1 MHGASRRKPCHGK
14 NLFFLTG
21 SFKQGL
27 AMSENTPLTGHDRPG
42 DPCTIV
48 IFGASGDLTKRKLL
62 PALYNLKAL
71 KLLPENFAVI
81 GVAVSESNDE
91 LYRAKITED
100 INQFATGTVEKDCWD
115 DFVKRS
121 YYISGDFNDANTFT
135 HLANKIADVQKT
147 HKLPGNI
154 LFYLAVSPT
163 FFAKVVDQLGAAGLT
178 TETDDAWRR
187 VIIEK
192 PFGRDLESA
201 RSLNAEITKSLREK
215 QIYRI
220 DHYLGK
226 ETVQNIMVFRFGNS
240 VFEPI
245 WNRRY
250 IEYVQITVAE
260 ELGVELRGGYYD
272 QSGVLRDMVQNHILS
287 VLSLVAMEP
296 PTSIMGDS
304 VRNEKVKVLEAIRP
318 MEPEEVIE
326 HTVRGQYGPGIIDG
340 KNVPGYRTEPDV
352 NPHSNTE
359 TFVAMMLK
367 VENWRWAEVP
377 FYIRS
382 GKRLATHTTE
392 VVIGFRRAPL
402 LLFGK
407 EIESEIPP
415 NRLVLHIQPEEGIT
429 LDIHAK
435 RPGPKIQISNIPL
448 NFNYAEF
455 GESSAATGYETL
467 LYDCMV
473 GETALFHRY
482 DSVDA
487 SWRIVNPILDVWQ
500 ALPARDF
507 PNYAAGTWGP
517 KASDDLI
524 ARDGH
529 RWHHYPLA
537 KVK

>member
-1 MHGASRRKPCHGK
+1 MPV
-14 NLFFLTG
+14 N
-21 SFKQGL
+21 Q
-27 AMSENTPLTGHDRPG
+27 PLTGHDRPG

-71 KLLPENFAVI
+71 KLLPERFAVI

-91 LYRAKITED
+91 MYREKITAD
-100 INQFATGTVEKDCWD
+100 IKQFATHSVDQAVWD
-115 DFVKRS
+115 DFVKRT
-121 YYISGDFNDANTFT
+121 YYIQGDFNSADTFK
-135 HLANKIADVQKT
+135 HLAAKISDVQKT
-147 HKLPGNI
+147 HQLPGNV
-154 LFYLAVSPT
+154 LFYLAISPT
-163 FFAKVVDQLGAAGLT
+163 FFAKVVDQLGAVGLT
-178 TETDDAWRR
+178 TETESAWRR
-187 VIIEK
+187 VIVEK
-192 PFGRDLESA
+192 PFGRDLASA
-201 RSLNAEITKSLREK
+201 RALNADLTKTLRES

-260 ELGVELRGGYYD
+260 QLGVELRGGYYD
-272 QSGVLRDMVQNHILS
+272 KSGVLRDMVQNHILS
-287 VLSLVAMEP
+287 VLSLIAMEP
-296 PTSIMGDS
+296 PSSIEGDA

-326 HTVRGQYGPGIIDG
+326 NTVRGQYAEGLIDG
-340 KNVPGYRTEPDV
+340 KPVPGYRTEPDV
-352 NPHSNTE
+352 NPQSNTE
-359 TFVAMMLK
+359 TFVAMKLK

-382 GKRLATHTTE
+382 GKRLAAHTTE

-402 LLFGK
+402 LLFGTQM
-407 EIESEIPP
+407 ESEIPP
-415 NRLVLHIQPEEGIT
+415 NRLVMHIQPEEGIT

-435 RPGPKIQISNIPL
+435 RPGPKIQISNVPL
-448 NFNYAEF
+448 NFNYKEF
-455 GESSAATGYETL
+455 GEGNAATGYETL
-467 LYDCMV
+467 LYDCMI
-473 GETALFHRY
+473 GETTLFHRY

-517 KASDDLI
+517 RSSDELI
-524 ARDGH
+524 AKDGH
-529 RWHHYPLA
+529 AWHHYTCTA
-537 KVK
+537 R

>member
-1 MHGASRRKPCHGK
+1 
-14 NLFFLTG
+14 
-21 SFKQGL
+21 
-27 AMSENTPLTGHDRPG
+27 MSTKPLTGHECPG

-81 GVAVSESNDE
+81 GVAVSDSNDG
-91 LYRAKITED
+91 LFRTQITSD
-100 INQFATGTVEKDCWD
+100 IQQFATRPVDQAEWD
-115 DFVKRS
+115 DFSKRS
-121 YYISGDFNDANTFT
+121 YYLSGDFNNPDTFQ
-135 HLANKIADVQKT
+135 HLGAKIKDVQKT
-147 HKLPGNI
+147 WNLPGNV
-154 LFYLAVSPT
+154 LFYLAIAPT
-163 FFAKVVDQLGAAGLT
+163 FFGKVVEQLGNAGLT
-178 TETDDAWRR
+178 EEKADAWRR

-192 PFGRDLESA
+192 PFGHDLQSARDLNADLTKHVAES
-201 RSLNAEITKSLREK
+201 

-250 IEYVQITVAE
+250 IDYVQITVAE

-272 QSGVLRDMVQNHILS
+272 HSGVTRDMVQNHILS

-296 PTSIMGDS
+296 PTSISGDS

-318 MEPEEVIE
+318 MEPEEVLAN
-326 HTVRGQYGPGIIDG
+326 TVRGQYGAGIIGG
-340 KNVPGYRTEPDV
+340 KNVPAYRTEPDV
-352 NPHSNTE
+352 NPQSNTE
-359 TFVAMMLK
+359 TFVAMKLE
-367 VENWRWAEVP
+367 VDNWRWADVP

-382 GKRLATHTTE
+382 GKRLAARTTQI
-392 VVIGFRRAPL
+392 VIGFKRTPL

-407 EIESEIPP
+407 GVEDNIMP
-415 NRLVLHIQPEEGIT
+415 NRLVIHVQPDEGIT
-429 LDIHAK
+429 MDIHAK
-435 RPGPKIQISNIPL
+435 RPGPGISIANVPL
-448 NFNYAEF
+448 DFSYQEF
-455 GESSAATGYETL
+455 CESNAATGYETL
-467 LYDCMV
+467 LYDCMI
-473 GETALFHRY
+473 GDMTLFHRY

-500 ALPARDF
+500 ALHPRDF

-517 KASDDLI
+517 EASDRLI
-524 ARDGH
+524 EKSGH
-529 RWHHYPLA
+529 SWHHYHLQ
-537 KVK
+537 K

>member
-1 MHGASRRKPCHGK
+1 MPV
-14 NLFFLTG
+14 N
-21 SFKQGL
+21 Q
-27 AMSENTPLTGHDRPG
+27 PLTGHDRPG
-42 DPCTIV
+42 DPCIIV

-71 KLLPENFAVI
+71 NLLPSKFAIV
-81 GVAVSESNDE
+81 GCASTPGDDNYFRDK
-91 LYRAKITED
+91 ATGD
-100 INQFATGTVEKDCWD
+100 IKQFATRPYD
-115 DFVKRS
+115 DQTWSDFAPRM
-121 YYISGDFNDANTFT
+121 YYVSGDFADIETFKT
-135 HLANKIADVQKT
+135 LKAKIEAAQKEWEV
-147 HKLPGNI
+147 PANI
-154 LFYLAVSPT
+154 LFYLAVAPR
-163 FFAKVVDQLGAAGLT
+163 FFSKVVDQLAAVDLT
-178 TETDDAWRR
+178 AETPAGWRR
-187 VIIEK
+187 VIVEK
-192 PFGRDLESA
+192 PFGHDLASA
-201 RSLNAEITKSLREK
+201 RQLNAELTKNLQES

-260 ELGVELRGGYYD
+260 KLGVELRGGYYD
-272 QSGVLRDMVQNHILS
+272 KSGVLRDMVQNHILS
-287 VLSLVAMEP
+287 VLSLIAMEP
-296 PTSIMGDS
+296 PSSIEGDA

-326 HTVRGQYGPGIIDG
+326 NTVRGQYAAGMIDG
-340 KNVPGYRTEPDV
+340 ASVPAYRTEPDV
-352 NPHSNTE
+352 DPQSNTE
-359 TFVAMMLK
+359 TFVAMKLK

-382 GKRLATHTTE
+382 GKRLAEHTTE

-402 LLFGK
+402 LLFG
-407 EIESEIPP
+407 SEMEANIPP

-435 RPGPKIQISNIPL
+435 RPGPKIAISNIPL
-448 NFNYAEF
+448 DFSYKAF
-455 GESSAATGYETL
+455 GESTAATGYETL
-467 LYDCMV
+467 LYDCMI
-473 GETALFHRY
+473 GETTLFHRY

-487 SWRIVNPILDVWQ
+487 SWRIVNPILDVWH

-517 KASDDLI
+517 RASDELI
-524 ARDGH
+524 EKDGH
-529 RWHHYPLA
+529 AWHHYPL
-537 KVK
+537 KTGC

>member
-1 MHGASRRKPCHGK
+1 M
-14 NLFFLTG
+14 L
-21 SFKQGL
+21 
-27 AMSENTPLTGHDRPG
+27 MSQQPLTGHDHPG

-71 KLLPENFAVI
+71 KLLPQNFSVI
-81 GVAVSESNDE
+81 GVAVTDGDDNS
-91 LYRAKITED
+91 YREKITAD
-100 INQFATGTVEKDCWD
+100 IKEFATGAVDDAVWD
-115 DFVKRS
+115 DFKKRS
-121 YYISGDFNDANTFT
+121 YYIQGDFNSADTFQR
-135 HLANKIADVQKT
+135 LSAKIQEAQKT
-147 HKLPGNI
+147 WNIPGNI

-163 FFAKVVDQLGAAGLT
+163 FFAKVVEQLSAAGLM
-178 TETDDAWRR
+178 TETPNAWRR
-187 VIIEK
+187 AIIEK
-192 PFGRDLESA
+192 PFGRDLASA
-201 RSLNAEITKSLREK
+201 RQLNADLSSHIAEH

-250 IEYVQITVAE
+250 IEYVQITVGE
-260 ELGVELRGGYYD
+260 QLGVELRGGYYD
-272 QSGVLRDMVQNHILS
+272 QSGVMRDMVQNHILS

-296 PTSIMGDS
+296 PSSITGDS

-318 MEPEEVIE
+318 MEPEEVLRD
-326 HTVRGQYGPGIIDG
+326 TVRGQYGEGLIDG
-340 KNVPGYRTEPDV
+340 KTVPAYRTEKDV

-359 TFVAMMLK
+359 TFVAMKLE

-382 GKRLATHTTE
+382 GKRLAAHTTQI
-392 VVIGFRRAPL
+392 VIGFRRAPL
-402 LLFGK
+402 LLFGEDMQK
-407 EIESEIPP
+407 NITP
-415 NRLVLHIQPEEGIT
+415 NRLVIHVQPDEGIT

-435 RPGPKIQISNIPL
+435 RPGPNVSLANVPL
-448 NFNYAEF
+448 DFSYSDF
-455 GESSAATGYETL
+455 GEMTAATGYETL

-473 GETALFHRY
+473 GDTTLFHRY

-487 SWRIVNPILDVWQ
+487 SWKIVNPILDVWQ
-500 ALPARDF
+500 ALPAREF

-517 KASDDLI
+517 EAADALI
-524 ARDGH
+524 ARNGH
-529 RWHHYPLA
+529 AWHHYQLQN
-537 KVK
+537 KG

>member
-1 MHGASRRKPCHGK
+1 
-14 NLFFLTG
+14 
-21 SFKQGL
+21 
-27 AMSENTPLTGHDRPG
+27 MSTKPLTGHECPG

-81 GVAVSESNDE
+81 GVAVSDSNDE
-91 LYRAKITED
+91 LFRTQITSD
-100 INQFATGTVEKDCWD
+100 IQQFATRPVDQAEWD
-115 DFVKRS
+115 DFSKRS
-121 YYISGDFNDANTFT
+121 YYLSGDFNNPETFQ
-135 HLANKIADVQKT
+135 HLGAKIKDVQKT
-147 HKLPGNI
+147 WNLSGNV
-154 LFYLAVSPT
+154 LFYLAIAPT
-163 FFAKVVDQLGAAGLT
+163 FFGKVVEQLGNAGLT
-178 TETDDAWRR
+178 EEKPDAWRR

-192 PFGRDLESA
+192 PFGHDLQSARDLNADLTKHVAES
-201 RSLNAEITKSLREK
+201 

-250 IEYVQITVAE
+250 IDYVQITVAE

-272 QSGVLRDMVQNHILS
+272 HSGVTRDMVQNHILS

-296 PTSIMGDS
+296 PTSISGDS

-318 MEPEEVIE
+318 MEPEEVLAN
-326 HTVRGQYGPGIIDG
+326 TVRGQYGAGIIDG
-340 KNVPGYRTEPDV
+340 KNVPAYRTEPNV
-352 NPHSNTE
+352 NPQSNTE
-359 TFVAMMLK
+359 TFVAMKLE
-367 VENWRWAEVP
+367 VDNWRWADVP

-382 GKRLATHTTE
+382 GKRLAARTTQI
-392 VVIGFRRAPL
+392 VIGFKRTPL

-407 EIESEIPP
+407 GVEDNIMP
-415 NRLVLHIQPEEGIT
+415 NRLVIHVQPDEGIT
-429 LDIHAK
+429 MDIHAK
-435 RPGPKIQISNIPL
+435 RPGPGISIANVPL
-448 NFNYAEF
+448 DFSYQEF
-455 GESSAATGYETL
+455 GESNAATGYETL
-467 LYDCMV
+467 LYDCMI
-473 GETALFHRY
+473 GDMTLFHRY

-500 ALPARDF
+500 ALHPRDF

-517 KASDDLI
+517 EASDRLI
-524 ARDGH
+524 EKSGH
-529 RWHHYPLA
+529 AWHHYLL
-537 KVK
+537 KK

>member
-1 MHGASRRKPCHGK
+1 MPV
-14 NLFFLTG
+14 N
-21 SFKQGL
+21 Q
-27 AMSENTPLTGHDRPG
+27 PLTGHDRPG

-91 LYRAKITED
+91 IYRAKITED
-100 INQFATGTVEKDCWD
+100 IKQFATHSVDQTVWD

-121 YYISGDFNDANTFT
+121 YYIQGDFNSIDTFK
-135 HLANKIADVQKT
+135 HLAAKIADVQKT
-147 HKLPGNI
+147 HQLPGNV
-154 LFYLAVSPT
+154 LFYLAISPT
-163 FFAKVVDQLGAAGLT
+163 FFAKVVDQLGAVGLT
-178 TETDDAWRR
+178 QETDNAWRR
-187 VIIEK
+187 VIVEK
-192 PFGRDLESA
+192 PFGRDLASA
-201 RSLNAEITKSLREK
+201 RALNADLTKTLHES

-272 QSGVLRDMVQNHILS
+272 KSGVLRDMVQNHILS
-287 VLSLVAMEP
+287 VLSLIAMEP
-296 PTSIMGDS
+296 PSSIEGDA

-326 HTVRGQYGPGIIDG
+326 NTVRGQYAEGLIDG
-340 KNVPGYRTEPDV
+340 KPVPGYRTEPDV
-352 NPHSNTE
+352 NPQSNTE
-359 TFVAMMLK
+359 TFVAMKLK

-382 GKRLATHTTE
+382 GKRLAAHTTE

-402 LLFGK
+402 LLFGTQM
-407 EIESEIPP
+407 ESEIPP
-415 NRLVLHIQPEEGIT
+415 NRLVMHIQPEEGIT

-435 RPGPKIQISNIPL
+435 RPGPKIQISNVPL
-448 NFNYAEF
+448 NFNYKEF
-455 GESSAATGYETL
+455 GEGNAATGYETL
-467 LYDCMV
+467 LYDCMI
-473 GETALFHRY
+473 GETTLFHRY

-517 KASDDLI
+517 RASDELI
-524 ARDGH
+524 AKDGH
-529 RWHHYPLA
+529 TWHHYTCA
-537 KVK
+537 AR

>member
-1 MHGASRRKPCHGK
+1 MSQ
-14 NLFFLTG
+14 NL
-21 SFKQGL
+21 
-27 AMSENTPLTGHDRPG
+27 PLTGHDCPG
-42 DPCTIV
+42 DPCVIV

-62 PALYNLKAL
+62 PALYNLKSL
-71 KLLPENFAVI
+71 KLLPENFAVV
-81 GVAVSESNDE
+81 GCASTPGDDVYFREKATS
-91 LYRAKITED
+91 D
-100 INQFATGTVEKDCWD
+100 IKEFATRPFDADIWS
-115 DFVKRS
+115 DFSKRM
-121 YYISGDFNDANTFT
+121 YYVNGDFNDPGTFQA
-135 HLANKIADVQKT
+135 LKAKIEEAQKT
-147 HKLPGNI
+147 WNVPKNV
-154 LFYLAVSPT
+154 LFYLAITPT
-163 FFAKVVDQLGAAGLT
+163 LFAKVVEQLGTAGLT
-178 TETDDAWRR
+178 TESPDDWRR
-187 VIIEK
+187 VIVEK
-192 PFGRDLESA
+192 PFGRDLDSA
-201 RSLNAEITKSLREK
+201 RALNAELGKSLEES

-240 VFEPI
+240 IFEPT

-272 QSGVLRDMVQNHILS
+272 HSGVLRDMVQNHILS
-287 VLSLVAMEP
+287 VLSLIAMEP
-296 PTSIMGDS
+296 PSSITGDA

-326 HTVRGQYGPGIIDG
+326 NTVRGQYAAGIVDG
-340 KNVPGYRTEPDV
+340 KQVPGYRTEPDV

-359 TFVAMMLK
+359 TFVALK
-367 VENWRWAEVP
+367 LFVENWRWAEVP

-382 GKRLATHTTE
+382 GKRLAARTTE

-402 LLFGK
+402 LLFGT
-407 EIESEIPP
+407 ETEQHIPP

-435 RPGPKIQISNIPL
+435 RPGPKISISNVPL
-448 NFNYAEF
+448 NFNYNEF
-455 GESSAATGYETL
+455 GEATAATGYETL
-467 LYDCMV
+467 LYDCMI
-473 GETALFHRY
+473 GETSLFHRY

-507 PNYAAGTWGP
+507 PNYEAGTWGP
-517 KASDDLI
+517 KAADDLL

-529 RWHHYPLA
+529 AWHHYP
-537 KVK
+537 KISS

>member
-1 MHGASRRKPCHGK
+1 
-14 NLFFLTG
+14 
-21 SFKQGL
+21 
-27 AMSENTPLTGHDRPG
+27 MSDSQPLTGHDRPG

-91 LYRAKITED
+91 LYRTKITED
-100 INQFATGTVEKDCWD
+100 IQKYATSPVDKDCWD

-121 YYISGDFNDANTFT
+121 YYISGDFNDTNTFA

-147 HKLPGNI
+147 HKLPGNV
-154 LFYLAVSPT
+154 LFYLAISPT
-163 FFAKVVDQLGAAGLT
+163 FFAKVVDQLGTAGLT
-178 TETDDAWRR
+178 TETEDAWRR

-192 PFGRDLESA
+192 PFGRDLQSA
-201 RSLNAEITKSLREK
+201 QDLNNEITKSLREK

-287 VLSLVAMEP
+287 VLSLIAMEP
-296 PTSIMGDS
+296 PTSITGDS

-326 HTVRGQYGPGIIDG
+326 HTVRGQYGPGLIDG
-340 KNVPGYRTEPDV
+340 KNVAGYRTEPDV

-382 GKRLATHTTE
+382 GKRLAARTTE

-407 EIESEIPP
+407 EVESEIPP
-415 NRLVLHIQPEEGIT
+415 NRLVMHIQPEEGIT

-448 NFNYAEF
+448 NFNYNEF

-507 PNYAAGTWGP
+507 PNYASGTWGP

-529 RWHHYPLA
+529 RWHHYPLT
-537 KVK
+537 KSK

>member
-1 MHGASRRKPCHGK
+1 
-14 NLFFLTG
+14 
-21 SFKQGL
+21 
-27 AMSENTPLTGHDRPG
+27 MSEIPLTGHNCPG

-62 PALYNLKAL
+62 PALYNLKVL
-71 KLLPENFAVI
+71 KLLPQNFAVI
-81 GVAVSESNDE
+81 GVAVSEGNDE
-91 LYRAKITED
+91 MYRAKTTED
-100 INQFATGTVEKDCWD
+100 INQFATRPVDKAEWD
-115 DFVKRS
+115 DFNKRT
-121 YYISGDFNDANTFT
+121 YYVEGDFNSIDTFK
-135 HLANKIADVQKT
+135 HLSSKIDDVRKT
-147 HKLPGNI
+147 HNLPGNV

-163 FFAKVVDQLGAAGLT
+163 FFAKVVEQLHAVDLT
-178 TETDDAWRR
+178 TETSDAWRR

-192 PFGRDLESA
+192 PFGRDLASSRA
-201 RSLNAEITKSLREK
+201 LNADLTKYIKED

-272 QSGVLRDMVQNHILS
+272 HSGVMRDMVQNHILS
-287 VLSLVAMEP
+287 VLSLIAMEP
-296 PTSIMGDS
+296 PSSISGDS

-318 MEPEEVIE
+318 MEPEEVISN
-326 HTVRGQYGPGIIDG
+326 TVRGQYSAGIVDG
-340 KNVPGYRTEPDV
+340 KEVPGYRTEPDV
-352 NPHSNTE
+352 DPHSNTE
-359 TFVAMMLK
+359 TFVAMKL
-367 VENWRWAEVP
+367 EIDNWRWAEVP

-382 GKRLATHTTE
+382 GKRLAAHTTQ

-402 LLFGK
+402 LLFGNDIQNK
-407 EIESEIPP
+407 TMP
-415 NRLVLHIQPEEGIT
+415 NRLVLHVQPDEGIT

-435 RPGPKIQISNIPL
+435 RPGPNISLANVPL
-448 NFNYAEF
+448 DFSYSDF
-455 GESSAATGYETL
+455 GEHTAATGYETL
-467 LYDCMV
+467 LYDCMI
-473 GETALFHRY
+473 GDTTLFHRY

-517 KASDDLI
+517 EAADALI
-524 ARDGH
+524 AKTGH
-529 RWHHYPLA
+529 TWHHYLLKP
-537 KVK
+537 

>member
-1 MHGASRRKPCHGK
+1 
-14 NLFFLTG
+14 
-21 SFKQGL
+21 
-27 AMSENTPLTGHDRPG
+27 MSANQPLTGHDRPG

-100 INQFATGTVEKDCWD
+100 IKKYATSPVDDACWE
-115 DFVKRS
+115 DFTKRS
-121 YYISGDFNDANTFT
+121 YYISGDFNNFDTFK
-135 HLANKIADVQKT
+135 HLAAKIADVQKT
-147 HKLPGNI
+147 HNLPGNV
-154 LFYLAVSPT
+154 LFYLAISPT
-163 FFAKVVDQLGAAGLT
+163 FFAKVVDQLGNAGLT
-178 TETDDAWRR
+178 TETEDAWRR

-192 PFGRDLESA
+192 PFGRDLASA
-201 RSLNAEITKSLREK
+201 RELNNEISKSLRER

-287 VLSLVAMEP
+287 VLSLIAMEP

-326 HTVRGQYGPGIIDG
+326 NTVRGQYGPGLIDG
-340 KNVPGYRTEPDV
+340 KNVAGYRTEPDV
-352 NPHSNTE
+352 NPKSNTE

-382 GKRLATHTTE
+382 GKRLATRTTE

-407 EIESEIPP
+407 EVESEIPP
-415 NRLVLHIQPEEGIT
+415 NRLVLHVQPEEGIT

-448 NFNYAEF
+448 NFNYNEF

-507 PNYAAGTWGP
+507 PNYASGTWGP

-529 RWHHYPLA
+529 RWHHYPLTT
-537 KVK
+537 K